1 MLSMQSRDH
10 LSLICVCRQICGE
23 ARESFYRRP
32 LTCRSQEELIY
43 FVQTR
48 PDGILQSIT
57 NIRLHLQEVESEAMQ
72 PFFARV
78 STGMSFAAG
87 QHPYLVE
94 IRQIVNALA
103 RLPNLTNLSL
113 LSPPNPAQGAP
124 SNLVLSGIMA
134 KATSQYTT
142 TLQRLR
148 IDFDSCR
155 LESLTACRELNSLQ
169 LVGFSETNAGHT
181 AEILARLDSLERLII
196 IGPPRGLHMRQG
208 HGHQSKIVQSIDHR
222 VLARIQPLK
231 HLVIKEAA
239 EAKSGHV
246 FLTTNMLGSIYDR
259 HSESL
264 RVLHIS
270 SSLAPDVAFT
280 TFLEALL
287 MMTPNIRELA
297 LTWPGMQVAFV
308 ECVPASVQRLSLL
321 VTSYTDAQ
329 AFVDRLQA
337 IQYRLPFL
345 RHIRFE
351 VVNGM
356 HETCSAPAISSLS
369 SPLPPP
375 QPMDIDSQSLPKG
388 GTMSFP
394 FMLPIQNLCL

>member
-1 MLSMQSRDH
+1 
-10 LSLICVCRQICGE
+10 
-23 ARESFYRRP
+23 
-32 LTCRSQEELIY
+32 
-43 FVQTR
+43 
-48 PDGILQSIT
+48 
-57 NIRLHLQEVESEAMQ
+57 MQ